1 MHQKMRMMM
10 SNVKPWDDIKTPT
23 EDLSVRQI
31 KSSKHLPLY
40 WGKDSSGHCVF
51 IFEMSE
57 DGAEIFQR
65 NMVSI
70 HGINIDYRV
79 LSTTGNQGLILV
91 LEKHVD
97 QDLFYSLCE
106 TLIHEISEVTDPL
119 VGLSVTLSQIK
130 RWKAFLAGKKGRV
143 LTAEEVRG
151 LFSELKFL
159 QQVLDQMDNELDA
172 LDAWQGPE
180 TSHQDF
186 IFSDTSIEVKS
197 LSGRERSTVKISS
210 EDQLESLSSCLFLKV
225 FRLID
230 MPESK
235 ASISLNELVKAVEE
249 TLTEAEAI
257 EMFDT
262 KLAKAGYVKM
272 LSYDKPEFI
281 VAEEQTYRVESE
293 FPKIVRSELNAGLTK
308 VGYEIKLESVR
319 DFLCADKDIWEK

>member
-1 MHQKMRMMM
+1 MTKE
-10 SNVKPWDDIKTPT
+10 NPWNDIKTPV

-31 KSSKHLPLY
+31 KISRYLPLY

-51 IFEMSE
+51 IYEMSE
-57 DGAEIFQR
+57 DGAYIFQK
-65 NMVSI
+65 NTVSI
-70 HGINIDYRV
+70 HGIKIDYRL

-106 TLIHEISEVTDPL
+106 TLIHELSEVSDPL
-119 VGLSVTLSQIK
+119 VGLSVALSQIK
-130 RWKAFLAGKKGRV
+130 RWKAFMAGKKGQV
-143 LTAEEVRG
+143 LSSEEVRG

-159 QQVLDQMDNELDA
+159 QQMLGEINNELDA
-172 LDAWQGPE
+172 LEAWQGPE

-186 IFSDTSIEVKS
+186 IFFDTAVEVKS
-197 LSGRERSTVKISS
+197 LSGRERNAIKISS
-210 EDQLESLSSCLFLKV
+210 EDQLESLSSSLFIKV

-235 ASISLNELVKAVEE
+235 ASISLNELVNAVEGM
-249 TLTEAEAI
+249 LAEAEAI

-262 KLAKAGYVKM
+262 KLAKAGYVQM
-272 LSYDKPEFI
+272 LAYDKPKFI

-293 FPKIVRSELNAGLTK
+293 FPKIVRSELNAGLTR

-319 DFLCADKDIWEK
+319 DFLCADKDVWGK

>member
-1 MHQKMRMMM
+1 MHQKMMIMM
-10 SNVKPWDDIKTPT
+10 SKTNPWSDIKTPA

-31 KSSKHLPLY
+31 KISKHLPLY

-51 IFEMSE
+51 IYEMSE
-57 DGAEIFQR
+57 DGAAIFQK

-70 HGINIDYRV
+70 HGIQIDYRL

-106 TLIHEISEVTDPL
+106 TLIHELAEVSDPL
-119 VGLSVTLSQIK
+119 VGLSVALSQIK
-130 RWKAFLAGKKGRV
+130 RWKAFMAGKKGRV
-143 LTAEEVRG
+143 LSAEEVRG

-159 QQVLDQMDNELDA
+159 QQMLDEIDNEMEA
-172 LDAWQGPE
+172 LEAWQGPE

-186 IFSDTSIEVKS
+186 IFSDTAVEVKS
-197 LSGRERSTVKISS
+197 LSGRERNAVKVSS
-210 EDQLESLSSCLFLKV
+210 EDQLESLSSSLFLKV
-225 FRLID
+225 FRLVD

-235 ASISLNELVKAVEE
+235 ASISLNELVNAVEGM
-249 TLTEAEAI
+249 LTEAEAI

-262 KLAKAGYVKM
+262 KLTKAGYVQM
-272 LSYDKPEFI
+272 LAYDKPKFI
-281 VAEEQTYRVESE
+281 VADEQTYRVESE
-293 FPKIVRSELNAGLTK
+293 FPKIVRSELNAGLTR

-319 DFLCADKDIWEK
+319 DFLCADKDVWGK